1 MTDDTKI
8 EKHIDECKRR
18 IDTIMGYMASN
29 SDANKSICDENISV
43 LTLAIKTLE
52 KQMPK
57 KVYHFTEDDTFETS
71 CCGIDVSNEDFKY
84 CPECGQLLGE
94 VEEVIEDDSK

>member
-1 MTDDTKI
+1 MT
-8 EKHIDECKRR
+8 EKEAIKKLNMLDEALNFQRYDADECSCALQ
-18 IDTIMGYMASN
+18 MAIQ
-29 SDANKSICDENISV
+29 A
-43 LTLAIKTLE
+43 LE
-52 KQMPK
+52 KQIPK

-94 VEEVIEDDSK
+94 VEEVREDDRE